1 MVEMLFILV
10 MLGVAGLMSARLF
23 TASMRVIGSAPLAQD
38 RSARV
43 DRMSGILR
51 KDVWNASKINCA
63 PDAVMLIHPD
73 GSTIRWRFT
82 REGATRAADG
92 AREQRWSI
100 EPIALESTGA
110 MLRLRSKSSPDEPM
124 EFVSQWLRING
135 VAQ

>member
-63 PDAVMLIHPD
+63 PDAVMLIPGKRQDATGFVVSHRAEVTD
-73 GSTIRWRFT
+73 RIE
-82 REGATRAADG
+82 RELRNYLPLHVQTSLLPSLATSAC
-92 AREQRWSI
+92 
-100 EPIALESTGA
+100 
-110 MLRLRSKSSPDEPM
+110 K
-124 EFVSQWLRING
+124 
-135 VAQ
+135 